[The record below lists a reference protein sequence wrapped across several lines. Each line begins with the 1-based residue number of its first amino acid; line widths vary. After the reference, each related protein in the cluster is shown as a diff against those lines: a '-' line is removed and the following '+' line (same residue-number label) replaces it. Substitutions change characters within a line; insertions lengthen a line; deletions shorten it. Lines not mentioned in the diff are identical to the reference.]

1 MNRIDLYNQIDNLDT
16 FGEFNETPLFG
27 EDLINEMDLI
37 EMESFTN
44 FLNS

>member
-1 MNRIDLYNQIDNLDT
+1 MNLVDIYRIIDNET
-16 FGEFNETPLFG
+16 FNEIRETPLFG